1 LKIKK
6 IVNCVLEH
14 IYFLV
19 SVIILNGEESMNRL
33 NIQINNGV
41 PEVIVDDVF
50 KMLGKVKLVD
60 VRRPDE
66 FNNELGHIQGSEL
79 VTLGSELTDY
89 LKNYKNKEQEIIF
102 VCRSGKRSEDA
113 TLEAKKLGLRNV
125 ANMIGGMILWNE
137 KKFPVERN

>member
-1 LKIKK
+1 MKIKK